1 MTMTTA
7 WEQKSDL
14 ALIDA
19 VAMQVIDSVSHL
31 AEAVAADLRRHVP
44 ELDHVDPEAPA
55 ALRRGVEQS
64 HVELCSL
71 LRSGF
76 PVARTPPVGGL
87 ENAIAL
93 SESGLGWSAAEESV
107 RLSTLLFRRVVG
119 AFARAAAPGD
129 EALGVVVG
137 EVDALLSE
145 YWVEQ
150 ALVLSDVYHGG
161 RGHEPKP
168 LTPDEPVPDPPGAPA
183 TDAFISEALP
193 SSGGPVD
200 SLLVARVRA
209 RNEAIVEEFCEAL
222 ETAAED
228 PRMAAK
234 LASADTSV
242 AIVVADGDDACATFL
257 LDREPIEIA
266 RGATVPGE
274 AEIRIAAAD
283 LDRLRTEEFHL
294 AMAMARGRVEWR
306 GPVRKFLRVAPVI
319 RAIVAGSTGGGERI
333 AGQP

>member
-7 WEQKSDL
+7 WEQKSDS
-14 ALIDA
+14 ALIDE
-19 VAMQVIDSVSHL
+19 VALHVIDSVTHL
-31 AEAVAADLRRHVP
+31 AEAVAADLRPHVP

-64 HVELCSL
+64 YAELCSL

-76 PVARTPPVGGL
+76 RVARTPPVGGL

-93 SESGLGWSAAEESV
+93 SESGLGWAAAEECV

-129 EALGVVVG
+129 EAVVAAVG
-137 EVDALLSE
+137 EVDALLCE

-150 ALVLSDVYHGG
+150 AMVLGDVYHGG

-168 LTPDEPVPDPPGAPA
+168 LTVDEPVPDPPGAPA

-200 SLLVARVRA
+200 SLLAARVRA
-209 RNEAIVEEFCEAL
+209 RDEAIIEEFCEAL

-228 PRMAAK
+228 PRVAAK
-234 LASADTSV
+234 LASAGTSV
-242 AIVVADGDDACATFL
+242 AIVLADGDDACATLL

-266 RGATVPGE
+266 RGATLPAE

-294 AMAMARGRVEWR
+294 AMAMARGRVQWR

-319 RAIVAGSTGGGERI
+319 REIVAASTGDGDLI